1 MHIWLTSGQGFL
13 GRELLPK
20 LSQKYHVSATNKQE
34 VDLLDGN
41 QVDAYISS
49 KKVDVIVHTAIKGG
63 RRIKQD
69 NASVAYENILMY
81 ENLAKNNGKI
91 QKLIN
96 FDSAACFD
104 RRQNILNYKE
114 SDLGKHVPIDFYGF
128 SKMNIA
134 LRSLQVKNSY
144 NLRIFNCFGP
154 SETVDRMTKANI
166 IKYIEKEEI
175 TVFKNKW
182 MDIFYIDDL
191 WTVLDHYLQHKSLP
205 KDINLVYE
213 KKNTL
218 LHVAEMINEL
228 NGHKSPIKL
237 LEEGMDNSYT
247 GDASLVKSL
256 GFNFFGIEHGL
267 NQMFQ
272 LLNNKHDKV
281 L

>member
-1 MHIWLTSGQGFL
+1 MHIWLTSSQGFL
-13 GRELLPK
+13 GRELLPR
-20 LSQKYHVSATNKQE
+20 LTTKYQVSATTKQE
-34 VDLLDGN
+34 VDLLNGS
-41 QVDAYISS
+41 QVDSYINS
-49 KKVDVIVHTAIKGG
+49 KKIDVILHTAIKGG

-69 NASVAYENILMY
+69 DASVAYENILMY
-81 ENLAKNNGKI
+81 ENLAKNSNKVER
-91 QKLIN
+91 LIN

-104 RRQNILNYKE
+104 RRQDIRNYKE

-166 IKYIEKEEI
+166 IKYINNEEI

-191 WTVLDHYLQHKSLP
+191 WTVLDYYLQNQTLP

-213 KKNTL
+213 TKNTL
-218 LHVAEMINEL
+218 VHVAEMINEL
-228 NGHKSPIKL
+228 DKHKSPIKV
-237 LEEGMDNSYT
+237 LEQGMDNSYT

-256 GFNFFGIEHGL
+256 GFKFLGIKHGL
-267 NQMFQ
+267 RQMFQ
-272 LLNNKHDKV
+272 LLNDTPDKA

>member
-1 MHIWLTSGQGFL
+1 MHIWLTSSHGFL
-13 GRELLPK
+13 GRELLPR
-20 LSQKYHVSATNKQE
+20 LSQKYQVSATSKHE
-34 VDLLDGN
+34 VNLLNGN
-41 QVDAYISS
+41 QVDAYIAS
-49 KKVDVIVHTAIKGG
+49 KKIDVIIHTAIKGG

-69 NASVAYENILMY
+69 DASVAYENILMF
-81 ENLAKNNGKI
+81 ENLAKNSRKVD
-91 QKLIN
+91 KLIN

-104 RRQNILNYKE
+104 RRQDIRNYKE

-134 LRSLQVKNSY
+134 LRSSQIKNSY

-154 SETVDRMTKANI
+154 TETVDRMTKANI
-166 IKYIEKEEI
+166 IKYIEKKEI

-191 WTVLDHYLQHKSLP
+191 WMVLDHYLQKNSLP

-218 LHVAEMINEL
+218 VHVAEMINEL
-228 NGHKSPIKL
+228 DQHKSLIKI

-256 GFNFFGIEHGL
+256 GFQFLGIEHGL
-267 NQMFQ
+267 RQMFQ
-272 LLNNKHDKV
+272 LLNNTHHKAV
-281 L
+281 